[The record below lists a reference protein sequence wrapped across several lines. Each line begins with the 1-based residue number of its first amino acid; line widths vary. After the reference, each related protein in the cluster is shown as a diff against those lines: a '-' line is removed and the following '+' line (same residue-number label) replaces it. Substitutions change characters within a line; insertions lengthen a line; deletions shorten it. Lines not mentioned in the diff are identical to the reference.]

1 MKVLDRKSTKQTFAP
16 SRERRADAER
26 SQWIGAVPS
35 RMRYA
40 VLGGAILALG
50 MAAICGCGGGS
61 SSASSQAGGQQA
73 SRPQECDVVGA
84 ERDLEGIEAEIVGT
98 KTRLH
103 AALAGKKYI
112 PSPEP
117 GAARQSI
124 QAAGF
129 LALRTMEENVSDL
142 RKVLQSC

>member
-1 MKVLDRKSTKQTFAP
+1 
-16 SRERRADAER
+16 
-26 SQWIGAVPS
+26 
-35 RMRYA
+35 
-40 VLGGAILALG
+40 
-50 MAAICGCGGGS
+50 
-61 SSASSQAGGQQA
+61 
-73 SRPQECDVVGA
+73 VVGA
-84 ERDLEGIEAEIVGT
+84 ERDLEGIEAEIIGT

-124 QAAGF
+124 RAAGF
-129 LALRTMEENVSDL
+129 LALQTMEENVSDL

>member
-1 MKVLDRKSTKQTFAP
+1 MKSLIEKSTKRT
-16 SRERRADAER
+16 
-26 SQWIGAVPS
+26 W
-35 RMRYA
+35 YA
-40 VLGGAILALG
+40 ILGGAILALG
-50 MAAICGCGGGS
+50 MATICGCGGGS
-61 SSASSQAGGQQA
+61 SGTGSQAGSQQA

-84 ERDLEGIEAEIVGT
+84 ERDLEGIEAEIIGT

-103 AALAGKKYI
+103 AALVGKKYI

-124 QAAGF
+124 SAAGF
-129 LALRTMEENVSDL
+129 LALQTMEENVSDL